1 MISWRV
7 VIAFA
12 VIAIVIYHF
21 ATAKKSTAPSVP
33 PVAPVAP
40 VVPAPLIAQPVGA
53 SVWCSKNDP
62 LQLPNSA
69 VYRVISGDT
78 IAYYPS
84 PDIASTWNPTWS
96 AQIKP
101 IDCTGVKFQGFLQ
114 RKQ

>member
-1 MISWRV
+1 MISWPVVVV
-7 VIAFA
+7 VIAIIF
-12 VIAIVIYHF
+12 YF
-21 ATAKKSTAPSVP
+21 ATAKSSTVPPAP
-33 PVAPVAP
+33 PVAPLA
-40 VVPAPLIAQPVGA
+40 PAPLIAQPVGA

-69 VYRVISGDT
+69 VYRVMSGDA
-78 IAYYPS
+78 ISYYPS